1 MGVPAKVARVNM
13 DGSDS
18 RVLYELPS
26 NRHPE
31 AITINAESLEI
42 YFSTSNRA
50 TVGIFVVQTTTLG
63 SMIGINLNKT
73 FKLNESFFIWFK
85 IICVLSIYILC
96 NISFIIFSIS
106 VFLIF

>member
-1 MGVPAKVARVNM
+1 MSTKYRNDFFNVRWLFWLDEGGMGVPAKVARVNM

-50 TVGIFVVQTTTLG
+50 TVGIFL
-63 SMIGINLNKT
+63 
-73 FKLNESFFIWFK
+73 
-85 IICVLSIYILC
+85 
-96 NISFIIFSIS
+96 
-106 VFLIF
+106 